1 MVTGWYFVNGRWY
14 YLNPAEGSFQG
25 AMLTGVIFDPFYNA
39 YFYADANG
47 AMVTGWYQVADKW
60 YYFNPVSDGR
70 QGALLADTVIDGYY
84 VGADGAWVPAS

>member
-1 MVTGWYFVNGRWY
+1 MTGTWTMGENGWKFLKTNGEYATNTWGYINNQWYYFNEAGDMVTGWYFVNGRWY

-47 AMVTGWYQVADKW
+47 AMVT
-60 YYFNPVSDGR
+60 S
-70 QGALLADTVIDGYY
+70 
-84 VGADGAWVPAS
+84 

>member
-1 MVTGWYFVNGRWY
+1 
-14 YLNPAEGSFQG
+14 
-25 AMLTGVIFDPFYNA
+25 MLTGVIFDPFYNA

-84 VGADGAWVPAS
+84 VGADGAWVSGN